1 MPSFPTPLDIVAILW
16 FFGLWI
22 GYNLIADSERL
33 KTKSVF
39 GTMQEHRNRW
49 MKQMLNRDLRMLDA
63 LILNHLQGGNGLF
76 ASTSILVVGGL
87 AAALGSTDEAV
98 AALSALPF
106 VGETTRLEW
115 EAKVLLLM
123 LIFVYAFFK
132 FVWSYR
138 LHGFC
143 AVLVGAVPEGDDAA
157 GPEAERRAQQA
168 AKIGNLAAL
177 HQNRGLRAFYFALAA
192 LAWLVHPVLFMVA
205 AAWVVVV
212 LHRRDFRSRSLRII
226 RGDS

>member
-1 MPSFPTPLDIVAILW
+1 MALILTPLDIAAVLW
-16 FFGLWI
+16 FFALWT
-22 GYNLIADSERL
+22 GYNLVADGDRL
-33 KTKSVF
+33 RRKSLI
-39 GTMQEHRNRW
+39 GLMHEHRSRWMQEMRR
-49 MKQMLNRDLRMLDA
+49 RDMRMLDA
-63 LILNHLQGGNGLF
+63 LILNQLQGGNGLF

-87 AAALGSTDEAV
+87 VAALGSTDEAV

-115 EAKVLLLM
+115 EVKVLLLM

-143 AVLVGAVPEGDDAA
+143 AVLVGGVPEGGDAG
-157 GPEAERRAQQA
+157 GPEAERRALQA

>member
-1 MPSFPTPLDIVAILW
+1 MELFLTPLDIAAVLW
-16 FFGLWI
+16 FFALWT
-22 GYNLIADSERL
+22 GYNLVADGDRL
-33 KTKSVF
+33 RRRSLI
-39 GTMQEHRNRW
+39 GLMHEHRSRWMQEMRR
-49 MKQMLNRDLRMLDA
+49 RDMRMLDA
-63 LILNHLQGGNGLF
+63 LILNHLQGGIGLF

-138 LHGFC
+138 LYGFC
-143 AVLVGAVPEGDDAA
+143 AVLVGAVPESGDA
-157 GPEAERRAQQA
+157 GPEGERRARQA
-168 AKIGNLAAL
+168 AKIGDLAAL

-192 LAWLVHPVLFMVA
+192 LAWLMHPVLFMVA
-205 AAWVVVV
+205 AAWVVLV
-212 LHRRDFRSRSLRII
+212 LYRRDFRSRSLRII